1 MRNFI
6 FHLAIFFIVK
16 SNVYGNR
23 NSFTSPSCFSMG
35 GAGSLLL
42 SANAQIKNPAVFNKY
57 RSITTS
63 IVKYPA
69 LISSQS
75 LNINFPLDNI
85 AFSSSLKHISY
96 GVFKG
101 YNEYGE
107 DIGSYRSAETW
118 IDGYISKKMNHYP
131 IFLGSSLTLK
141 SGTFSSLNIKTFST
155 SIGAIGYF
163 KNKNNAV
170 GFSINQI
177 GLKLLDNQSSYTI
190 PNIIIGSSKKL
201 RYLPAIIY
209 FDLLIEKKH
218 NIEVFSGTSFTF
230 NERIKVLV
238 GSSTRKIDQNTSQG
252 LFRSILGSTGFGF
265 IYDFNQILVQYG
277 FYYYGVGVR
286 VDGLNI
292 GIRF

>member
-1 MRNFI
+1 MRNLI
-6 FHLAIFFIVK
+6 FPLALFFIIK
-16 SNVYGNR
+16 SNVYGNI
-23 NSFTSPSCFSMG
+23 NAFTSPSCFSMG
-35 GAGSLLL
+35 GAGSLFL

-75 LNINFPLDNI
+75 LNVNFPLDNI

-107 DIGSYRSAETW
+107 DIGSYRSGETW

-155 SIGAIGYF
+155 SIGVIGYF

-218 NIEVFSGTSFTF
+218 DIEVFAGTSFIF

-238 GSSTRKIDQNTSQG
+238 GSSTRKINQNTSQG
-252 LFRSILGSTGFGF
+252 LFRSILGSTGFGL

-277 FYYYGVGVR
+277 FYYYGVGIR

-292 GIRF
+292 GIKF